1 MNAFAATLAR
11 STSSFCL
18 FVCLFVFFL
27 AGLLFLLFGWY
38 FNKKLLGP
46 PTVCKF

>member
-1 MNAFAATLAR
+1 MNAFAATTLAR
-11 STSSFCL
+11 STSCL
-18 FVCLFVFFL
+18 FVCLFVLFL
-27 AGLLFLLFGWY
+27 ACLLSLLFGWY